1 MSKIL
6 LRVNIEK
13 IWVKSNGDL
22 PKKENA
28 DEDDKKAQK
37 NNAIVATMV
46 YPRSGAP
53 NVISTKMVDLQNNKV
68 KSFNLEDFW
77 DSGLFKEEV
86 DGETILR
93 IQVTDRDEISKFDKV
108 FTTIFSALMGAGLG
122 AVTGGISNVF
132 LGAIA
137 NLGIETYTGT
147 ISVGKGEKIN
157 VIGETGEIK
166 LNTNEIEENLTLKL
180 TAPKTIKKKVLVFEG
195 SKIVRK
201 EKTLVKAEQPN
212 GEILL
217 KLSSTPI

>member
-68 KSFNLEDFW
+68 KNFDLEDFW

-86 DGETILR
+86 DGETKLR
-93 IQVTDRDEISKFDKV
+93 IQVTDRDKISKFDKV

-166 LNTNEIEENLTLKL
+166 LNTKELEENLTLKL

-195 SKIVRK
+195 SKIIRK
-201 EKTLVKAEQPN
+201 EKTLVKGEQPN

-217 KLSSTPI
+217 QLSSTLL

>member
-1 MSKIL
+1 
-6 LRVNIEK
+6 
-13 IWVKSNGDL
+13 
-22 PKKENA
+22 
-28 DEDDKKAQK
+28 
-37 NNAIVATMV
+37 MV

-68 KSFNLEDFW
+68 KSFDLEDFW
-77 DSGLFKEEV
+77 DSGLFKKEV

-157 VIGETGEIK
+157 VIGETGEIN
-166 LNTNEIEENLTLKL
+166 LNTKELEENLTLKL

-195 SKIVRK
+195 SKIIRK
-201 EKTLVKAEQPN
+201 EKTLMKGEQPS

-217 KLSSTPI
+217 QLSSTLL

>member
-13 IWVKSNGDL
+13 VWVKSNGDL

-28 DEDDKKAQK
+28 DEHDKKAQK

-53 NVISTKMVDLQNNKV
+53 NVISTKMVNLQNNKV
-68 KSFNLEDFW
+68 KSFDLEDFW

-86 DGETILR
+86 DGETKLR
-93 IQVTDRDEISKFDKV
+93 IQVTDRDKISKFDKV

-137 NLGIETYTGT
+137 NLGIKTYTGT

-157 VIGETGEIK
+157 VIGEAA
-166 LNTNEIEENLTLKL
+166 LTL
-180 TAPKTIKKKVLVFEG
+180 
-195 SKIVRK
+195 
-201 EKTLVKAEQPN
+201 
-212 GEILL
+212 
-217 KLSSTPI
+217 